1 MTFFSTNFD
10 TTDNA
15 INLCKNYLTNRKQY
29 IILNDTTSH
38 HLNINTGVLQ
48 GSILRPFLFLIYIND
63 LPNSSTFFNFITY
76 ADDTTL
82 LTTLNPQHHSNNIN
96 NELNKIHQ
104 WFCTN
109 KLSLN
114 ASKTKAITFHTPQRK
129 ITPQTLLINSEQIE
143 NVDCTNFLGIIIDKN
158 LNFKHHICKI
168 STKISQITGIL
179 NKLKN
184 TLPHHILRTI
194 YNSLILP
201 HLTYGALT
209 WSRGPQ
215 INSLIKMQKK
225 VIRIITNSSY
235 RTSF

>member
-15 INLCKNYLTNRKQY
+15 INVCKNYLTNRKQY

-38 HLNINTGVLQ
+38 HLNINTGVPQ
-48 GSILRPFLFLIYIND
+48 GSIFGPFLFLIYIND

-114 ASKTKAITFHTPQRK
+114 ASKTKAITFHTPQQK
-129 ITPQTLLINSEQIE
+129 MTPQTLLINSEQIE
-143 NVDCTNFLGIIIDKN
+143 NVDCTNFLGIIIEKTSTSN
-158 LNFKHHICKI
+158 II
-168 STKISQITGIL
+168 SVKYL
-179 NKLKN
+179 LKF
-184 TLPHHILRTI
+184 P
-194 YNSLILP
+194 
-201 HLTYGALT
+201 
-209 WSRGPQ
+209 
-215 INSLIKMQKK
+215 K
-225 VIRIITNSSY
+225 
-235 RTSF
+235 